1 MVFKKP
7 ETKLVCETFLGQ
19 LIFDEKEYFIL
30 ENEALMINKS
40 GIQKIEDKFSTTT
53 EIVKVGEVLG
63 NIYVHIK
70 MTTDSLSVERLG
82 SANRLNL
89 TDNISRAYAVEMAF
103 KRAAATA
110 ALEILRK
117 NSKKDLPL
125 LYSSFDEFKSDNT
138 NKDDDTNDDNTN
150 NIKNYIIKT
159 KKYKNGITIENL
171 VSQDIDHIR
180 EIVNTKK
187 VFGIYKEYQNKIK
200 EYIEEFKIN
209 I

>member
-7 ETKLVCETFLGQ
+7 ETKLICETSLGQ

-89 TDNISRAYAVEMAF
+89 TNNISRAYAVEMAF

-138 NKDDDTNDDNTN
+138 NKDDDTNDDDTN
-150 NIKNYIIKT
+150 NIKNYIIKS

-200 EYIEEFKIN
+200 EYIKEFKIN